1 MVATG
6 TVVSTMQAG
15 SGGVSPKQGRAGQAI
30 VVAREARAAVMKAAT
45 AALHDLVEEAV
56 AAGTAVQAAL
66 MSTDSCPLV
75 VGVLGTL
82 AAA

>member
-15 SGGVSPKQGRAGQAI
+15 AEATSQKRGRAEQAI
-30 VVAREARAAVMKAAT
+30 VVAREARAAVMKAVRDT
-45 AALHDLVEEAV
+45 PVMVEGAV
-56 AAGTAVQAAL
+56 GAGTAVQAAL
-66 MSTDSCPLV
+66 MSLDSYPPV
-75 VGVLGTL
+75 VVAPGTL